1 MKRITVLLSAVGL
14 AAGGYALAC
23 DYSPTSAQLDAKAQS
38 SKVACE
44 GTCATPAKAAKAQ
57 SSKVGDTAKSS
68 PSAAATK
75 AQLKPEDLRPVTRRE
90 GE

>member
-1 MKRITVLLSAVGL
+1 MKLITVLLSAVGL

-38 SKVACE
+38 NKVACD
-44 GTCATPAKAAKAQ
+44 GRCATPASTAKGQ
-57 SSKVGDTAKSS
+57 SSKIGEATKSDG
-68 PSAAATK
+68 SAPATK